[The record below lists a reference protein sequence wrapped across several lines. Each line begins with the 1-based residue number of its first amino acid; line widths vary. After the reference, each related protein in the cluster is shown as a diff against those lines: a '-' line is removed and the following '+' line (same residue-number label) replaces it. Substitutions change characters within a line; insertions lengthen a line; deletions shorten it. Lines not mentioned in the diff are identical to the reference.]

1 MKNKLLLSVIMLV
14 TLTMIVGCAP
24 GTSVQITTPKPVTQS
39 GTPVPGNE
47 IDVPGFKIRFNAPGQ
62 NPLVNQV
69 DVNNRV
75 SGILIGIWHGI
86 ISPVTLILSF
96 INPDIQMYEVHN
108 NGSQYN
114 LGFLIGVAL
123 VFLLLGIFAGRRR
136 HHKR

>member
-1 MKNKLLLSVIMLV
+1 MKNKNLV
-14 TLTMIVGCAP
+14 FVTMIVILITTAACTP
-24 GTSVQITTPKPVTQS
+24 GTGLQITTPKPVTQA
-39 GTPVPGNE
+39 GTPVPGGE

-123 VFLLLGIFAGRRR
+123 VFLLLGVFAGRRR
-136 HHKR
+136 HH

>member
-1 MKNKLLLSVIMLV
+1 MKNKLLVFVIMLV
-14 TLTMIVGCAP
+14 MLTMIVGCAP
-24 GTSVQITTPKPVTQS
+24 GTSLQLTTPKPLTQA
-39 GTPVPGNE
+39 GTPAADGD
-47 IDVPGFKIRFNAPGQ
+47 IDVPGFKVNFNAPGQ
-62 NPLVNQV
+62 NPLANQA
-69 DVNNRV
+69 DGNNRV
-75 SGILIGIWHGI
+75 AGILVGIWHGI

-136 HHKR
+136 HHK

>member
-1 MKNKLLLSVIMLV
+1 MKNKLLLFVIMLV
-14 TLTMIVGCAP
+14 MLTVIVGCAP
-24 GTSVQITTPKPVTQS
+24 GTSLQILTPKPITPA
-39 GTPVPGNE
+39 GTPVPGGE

-69 DVNNRV
+69 DANNRV

-96 INPDIQMYEVHN
+96 INPNIQVYEVYN

-136 HHKR
+136 HHK

>member
-1 MKNKLLLSVIMLV
+1 MKNKLLVFVIMFVMLI
-14 TLTMIVGCAP
+14 TIVGCVP
-24 GTSVQITTPKPVTQS
+24 GTSLQITTPKPDSQA
-39 GTPVPGNE
+39 GTPISGGG
-47 IDVPGFKIRFNAPGQ
+47 IDVPGVKIRFNAPGQ
-62 NPLVNQV
+62 NPLVNQA
-69 DVNNRV
+69 DVNGHV

-123 VFLLLGIFAGRRR
+123 VFLLLGVFAGRRR
-136 HHKR
+136 HH